1 MIRLV
6 SKYLFRSP
14 QLVASSTIRD
24 VTTTT
29 PQNYRAGLFTLRQ
42 SDNAA
47 TYEVFSDMI
56 NYEKVCL
63 LELKKKFL
71 HNFEQ
76 KFDWRKLFGLKV
88 ATVAL
93 YRSNTKNLR
102 MGMIYE
108 TTCTHAKTVLLT
120 VFLH

>member
-47 TYEVFSDMI
+47 TYEVFCDMI

-88 ATVAL
+88 ATVVSDAQL
-93 YRSNTKNLR
+93 CELSFISFQYKKLKN
-102 MGMIYE
+102 GNDI
-108 TTCTHAKTVLLT
+108 
-120 VFLH
+120 